1 MTAGRYRQPDRGRHC
16 RVLSGRRPDPKH
28 RRAPAKLDY
37 KPMNRERIVQI
48 FFFGLLALITYGL
61 FRVLEPFLIPIAKH
75 GESQLPDPPSIREH
89 RWLFN
94 LIRR

>member
-28 RRAPAKLDY
+28 RRALAKLDY

-61 FRVLEPFLIPIAKH
+61 FRVLEPFLIPIAKA
-75 GESQLPDPPSIREH
+75 
-89 RWLFN
+89 
-94 LIRR
+94 RRIAIA